1 MHAKRDPQ
9 PGRNIARA
17 LVRSRESAIFLALV
31 LLMTVIGIAAPNFLG
46 AGNLYL
52 VSRQISFVAIV
63 ALGELFV
70 ILTGGI
76 ARSVG
81 SVMAL
86 AGVGA
91 ASRMTIGVP
100 PPYAVLLGILVGLV
114 MGAVNGALVAY
125 VGIAPFIVTLGMLSF
140 ASGLVL
146 GLTKGWPITDVP
158 ASFLPIAQGSF
169 LGLPIPVWIAVAIAV
184 LAHLALSTT
193 AFGRRTYA
201 IGGNEQATFLSGIDV
216 KRIKFFLYLIPA
228 ACASIAGI
236 ILVARFNSAQAD
248 TGKGWD
254 RRGACL
260 HPAPGRCGRGRGVG
274 GGGGGVVRRP
284 RPAGRVG
291 ERAGRP
297 LRRRP
302 QGAHQEGPG
311 PGAGPQGAGAV
322 GRAQPPP
329 GAARE

>member
-9 PGRNIARA
+9 PGRNIV
-17 LVRSRESAIFLALV
+17 LTVVRRRESAIFLAV
-31 LLMTVIGIAAPNFLG
+31 ILLMAVIGIAAPNFLG

-76 ARSVG
+76 DLSVG

-86 AGVGA
+86 AGMGA
-91 ASRMTIGVP
+91 AYAMTIGVP
-100 PPYAVLLGILVGLV
+100 PPFAVLLGIFVGLV

-169 LGLPIPVWIAVAIAV
+169 LGLPIPLWIAVAIAV

-216 KRIKFFLYLIPA
+216 KRIKFVLYLIPA
-228 ACASIAGI
+228 ACASIARI

-248 TGKGWD
+248 TGKGWELD
-254 RRGACL
+254 AIAAAVIGGTSLAGGSGRVRGAPFTAR
-260 HPAPGRCGRGRGVG
+260 HPWVITNSPSLLRGSS
-274 GGGGGVVRRP
+274 RRP
-284 RPAGRVG
+284 TALLAFIPW
-291 ERAGRP
+291 
-297 LRRRP
+297 L
-302 QGAHQEGPG
+302 
-311 PGAGPQGAGAV
+311 
-322 GRAQPPP
+322 
-329 GAARE
+329 

>member
-9 PGRNIARA
+9 PGRNIVLT
-17 LVRSRESAIFLALV
+17 LVRRRESAIFLALV

-76 ARSVG
+76 DLSVG

-86 AGVGA
+86 AGMGA
-91 ASRMTIGVP
+91 AYAMTIGVP
-100 PPYAVLLGILVGLV
+100 PPFAVLLGIFVGLV

-169 LGLPIPVWIAVAIAV
+169 LGLPIPLWIAVAIAV

-248 TGKGWD
+248 TGKGWELD
-254 RRGACL
+254 AIAAAVIGGTSLAGGSGSVLGVLIGACIM
-260 HPAPGRCGRGRGVG
+260 GVIKNG
-274 GGGGGVVRRP
+274 LVLMRVSSYWQTAIIGIIIVLAAVLDRAKRR
-284 RPAGRVG
+284 A
-291 ERAGRP
+291 
-297 LRRRP
+297 
-302 QGAHQEGPG
+302 
-311 PGAGPQGAGAV
+311 
-322 GRAQPPP
+322 
-329 GAARE
+329 